1 MRLIMLIRLGIA
13 LYMNIKKLNADQIEY
28 EMLPQYV
35 IISHKYALWYHA
47 SPQGQWLLPA
57 LSRWAPLCPRR
68 VGSHSTKVLLP

>member
-35 IISHKYALWYHA
+35 IISHKYAL
-47 SPQGQWLLPA
+47 
-57 LSRWAPLCPRR
+57 
-68 VGSHSTKVLLP
+68 